1 MAQAGQTSNRMTDQP
16 GWIRLAEGRDGTLLE
31 AGGAWTVE
39 HVAALDRQVESLP
52 REAAPRALDL
62 AQVDAID
69 TAGAWLL
76 ARAAGQRDRQA
87 DQPGIPWQN
96 LAAEFQ
102 PLAERVLSAGTKVV
116 PDRPAGRTIVDWVAD
131 VGEGTEQALSETL
144 DLIAFFGEFVLATG
158 RVILNPRRFRWK
170 SLLVHIEQT
179 GINALPIV
187 GLISFLVG
195 VVLAYQGADQL
206 RRFGAQIFTVNMVGI
221 SVLREMGILLTAIV
235 VAGRSGSAFT
245 AQIGTMQV
253 SEEVDALRTM
263 GLDPMEVLAIP
274 RVAALVI
281 ALPLLTFFADL
292 MGLLGGGVM
301 CVLLVDI
308 SFGQYLGLLNSSVTP
323 THFWVGMVKAPVF
336 AILIALV
343 GCFEGL
349 RVSGSAES
357 VGTMTTRSVVEGIFL
372 VIIFDALFSVLFSI
386 LSI

>member
-1 MAQAGQTSNRMTDQP
+1 MADEP
-16 GWIRLAEGRDGTLLE
+16 GWIELAQGGDGAALR
-31 AGGAWTVE
+31 AGGAWIVE
-39 HVAALDRQVESLP
+39 HAAALDRLIAQLP
-52 REAAPRALDL
+52 SGQPARSLDL
-62 AQVDAID
+62 TDVTLLDS
-69 TAGAWLL
+69 AGAWLL
-76 ARAAGQRDRQA
+76 ARVSSQGET
-87 DQPGIPWQN
+87 GSIPWQN
-96 LAAEFQ
+96 LAPEFQ
-102 PLAERVLSAGTKVV
+102 PLAERVLAAGPKVT
-116 PDRPAGRTIVDWVAD
+116 PDLPQRRTLVDWVAE
-131 VGEGTEQALSETL
+131 VGAGVEEILHEAV
-144 DLIAFFGEFVLATG
+144 DLIAFFGEFVLAAL
-158 RVILNPRRFRWK
+158 RVIRHPSRIRWTP
-170 SLLVHIEQT
+170 LLVHIEQT

-206 RRFGAQIFTVNMVGI
+206 RQFGAEIFTVNMVGV

-253 SEEVDALRTM
+253 SEEVDAMRTM

-281 ALPLLTFFADL
+281 TLPLLTFFADL
-292 MGLLGGGVM
+292 MGLLGGGIM

-308 SFGQYLGLLNSSVTP
+308 SFAQYFGLLNDAVTA
-323 THFWVGMVKAPVF
+323 TYFWVGMVKAPVF

-357 VGTMTTRSVVEGIFL
+357 VGQMTTRSVVEGIFL
-372 VIIFDALFSVLFSI
+372 VIVSDALFSILFSI

>member
-1 MAQAGQTSNRMTDQP
+1 MTDQP
-16 GWIRLAEGRDGTLLE
+16 GWIKLAQGRDGAVLQ

-39 HVAALDRQVESLP
+39 HAANLDRQVDQLPKESP
-52 REAAPRALDL
+52 ARALDL
-62 AQVDAID
+62 AEIEAID

-76 ARAAGQRDRQA
+76 ARATGQGEG
-87 DQPGIPWQN
+87 QPIPWQN
-96 LAAEFQ
+96 LPAEFQ
-102 PLAERVLSAGTKVV
+102 PLAERVLTAGPKVV
-116 PDRPAGRTIVDWVAD
+116 PDKPRPRTATDWVAD
-131 VGEGTEQALSETL
+131 VGAGVEEAGTETL
-144 DLIAFFGEFVLATG
+144 NLVAFFGEFVLASG
-158 RVILNPRRFRWK
+158 RVIANPRRFRWI

-206 RRFGAQIFTVNMVGI
+206 RQFNAQFLTVNMVGI

-263 GLDPMEVLAIP
+263 GLDPMEVLVIP
-274 RVAALVI
+274 RVAALI
-281 ALPLLTFFADL
+281 ITLPILTFFADL
-292 MGLLGGGVM
+292 MGLLGGGLMYAV
-301 CVLLVDI
+301 LVDQT
-308 SFGQYLGLLNSSVTP
+308 FGQYVSRLNDVVTP
-323 THFWVGMVKAPVF
+323 TMFWVGMVKAPVF
-336 AILIALV
+336 AILISLV

-349 RVSGSAES
+349 RVTGSAES
-357 VGTMTTRSVVEGIFL
+357 VGKLTTRSVVEGIFL
-372 VIIFDALFSVLFSI
+372 VIIFDALFSILFSI

>member
-1 MAQAGQTSNRMTDQP
+1 MTDQP
-16 GWIRLAEGRDGTLLE
+16 GWIKLAQEPDGAVLQ

-39 HVAALDRQVESLP
+39 YAADLDRQVGSLP
-52 REAAPRALDL
+52 REGTARALDL
-62 AQVDAID
+62 TRIEAID

-76 ARAAGQRDRQA
+76 ARASSQGEGAE
-87 DQPGIPWQN
+87 IPWQN
-96 LAAEFQ
+96 LPPEFQ
-102 PLAERVLSAGTKVV
+102 PLAERVLSAGPKVI
-116 PDRPAGRTIVDWVAD
+116 PDRPRPRTITDWVAD
-131 VGEGTEQALSETL
+131 VGEGVAEALTDTL
-144 DLIAFFGEFVLATG
+144 NLIAFFGEFVLATG
-158 RVILNPRRFRWK
+158 RVIANPRRFRWVP
-170 SLLVHIEQT
+170 LLVHIEQT

-206 RRFGAQIFTVNMVGI
+206 RQFNAQFLTVNMVGI

-253 SEEVDALRTM
+253 SEEVDALRTL
-263 GLDPMEVLAIP
+263 GLDPMEVLVIP
-274 RVAALVI
+274 RVTALI
-281 ALPLLTFFADL
+281 ITLPILTFFADL
-292 MGLLGGGVM
+292 MGLLGGGAMYV
-301 CVLLVDI
+301 VLVDQT
-308 SFGQYLGLLNSSVTP
+308 FGQYIARLNDVVGAKE
-323 THFWVGMVKAPVF
+323 FWVGMVKAPVF

-349 RVSGSAES
+349 RVTGSAES
-357 VGTMTTRSVVEGIFL
+357 VGKMTTRSVVEGIFL

>member
-1 MAQAGQTSNRMTDQP
+1 MTNP
-16 GWIRLAEGRDGTLLE
+16 AGWIELAPGPDGAQLR
-31 AGGAWTVE
+31 AGGAWVVDHAAKLHELT
-39 HVAALDRQVESLP
+39 AALGPPS
-52 REAAPRALDL
+52 AAGKRPGSLDL
-62 AQVDAID
+62 SEVTLLDS
-69 TAGAWLL
+69 AGAWLL
-76 ARAAGQRDRQA
+76 ARVTGQGA
-87 DQPGIPWQN
+87 EGAIPWVN
-96 LAAEFQ
+96 LAPEFQ
-102 PLAERVLSAGTKVV
+102 PLAERVLAAGPKVT
-116 PDRPAGRTIVDWVAD
+116 PEQAKPRSFVDWVAD
-131 VGEGTEQALSETL
+131 IGAGAEEVLNEGL
-144 DLIAFFGEFVLATG
+144 DLVAFFGEFVLAVG
-158 RVILNPRRFRWK
+158 RVMLRPRRFRWK
-170 SLLVHIEQT
+170 PLLVHIEQT

-206 RRFGAQIFTVNMVGI
+206 RRFGAQIFTVNMVGV

-281 ALPLLTFFADL
+281 SLPLLTFFADL
-292 MGLLGGGVM
+292 MGLLGGGMM

-308 SFGQYLGLLNSSVTP
+308 SFSQYLGLLNSAITT

-357 VGTMTTRSVVEGIFL
+357 VGKMTTRAVVEGIFL

>member
-1 MAQAGQTSNRMTDQP
+1 MTGQAG
-16 GWIRLAEGRDGTLLE
+16 WIELSVGSDDAAFR
-31 AGGAWTVE
+31 AGGAWIVE
-39 HVAALDRQVESLP
+39 HAATLNRLVAELP
-52 REAAPRALDL
+52 ANASAGSLDL
-62 AQVDAID
+62 SEITLLDS
-69 TAGAWLL
+69 AGAWLL
-76 ARAAGQRDRQA
+76 ARASGQGGDGA
-87 DQPGIPWQN
+87 LPWRN
-96 LAAEFQ
+96 LAPEFQ
-102 PLAERVLSAGTKVV
+102 PLAERVLAVGPKVT
-116 PDRPAGRTIVDWVAD
+116 PDHPRPRTFLDWVAD
-131 VGEGTEQALSETL
+131 VGEGAEEVFQQTL
-144 DLIAFFGEFVLATG
+144 DLVAFFGEFVLAVI
-158 RVILNPRRFRWK
+158 RVAARPSRFRWK
-170 SLLVHIEQT
+170 PLLVHIEQT

-206 RRFGAQIFTVNMVGI
+206 RQFGAQIFTVNMVGI

-281 ALPLLTFFADL
+281 SLPLLTFFADL

-308 SFGQYLGLLNSSVTP
+308 TFSQYVGLLNSAVTA

-372 VIIFDALFSVLFSI
+372 VIIFDALFSILFSI

>member
-1 MAQAGQTSNRMTDQP
+1 MTDQP
-16 GWIRLAEGRDGTLLE
+16 GWIRLAQGRDGAVLR

-39 HVAALDRQVESLP
+39 HAADLDRQVGALP
-52 REAAPRALDL
+52 AEAAPGALEL
-62 AQVDAID
+62 GEIAAID
-69 TAGAWLL
+69 SAGAWLL
-76 ARAAGQRDRQA
+76 ARATSQGEARQ
-87 DQPGIPWQN
+87 IPWRN
-96 LAAEFQ
+96 LPSEFQ
-102 PLAERVLSAGTKVV
+102 PLAQRVLSAGPRVV
-116 PDRPAGRTIVDWVAD
+116 PERPRPRTVSDWVAD
-131 VGEGTEQALSETL
+131 VGAGVEEVLTEAL

-158 RVILNPRRFRWK
+158 RVIASPRRFRVVP
-170 SLLVHIEQT
+170 LLVHIEQT

-195 VVLAYQGADQL
+195 VVLAYQGAEQL
-206 RRFGAQIFTVNMVGI
+206 RQFNAQFLTVNMVGI

-263 GLDPMEVLAIP
+263 GLDPMEVLVLP
-274 RVAALVI
+274 RVAALI
-281 ALPLLTFFADL
+281 ITLPLLTFFADL
-292 MGLLGGGVM
+292 MGIMGGGVM
-301 CVLLVDI
+301 CVLLV
-308 SFGQYLGLLNSSVTP
+308 GMTLGEYVDRLNDVVTA

-349 RVSGSAES
+349 RVTGSAES

-372 VIIFDALFSVLFSI
+372 VIVFDALFSILFSI

>member
-1 MAQAGQTSNRMTDQP
+1 MTDQP
-16 GWIRLAEGRDGTLLE
+16 GWIRLAQGPDGALLQ

-39 HVAALDRQVESLP
+39 HAAELDRQVGALP
-52 REAAPRALDL
+52 GEEAPGALEL
-62 AQVDAID
+62 AEIAAID
-69 TAGAWLL
+69 SAGVWLL
-76 ARAAGQRDRQA
+76 ARATNQGEARQ
-87 DQPGIPWQN
+87 IPWRN
-96 LAAEFQ
+96 LPAEFQ
-102 PLAERVLSAGTKVV
+102 PLAQRVLSAGPRVI
-116 PDRPAGRTIVDWVAD
+116 PEQPRPRTISDWVAE
-131 VGEGTEQALSETL
+131 VGAGAEETLTEAL

-158 RVILNPRRFRWK
+158 RVIANPRRFRVVP
-170 SLLVHIEQT
+170 LLVHIEQT

-195 VVLAYQGADQL
+195 VVLAYQGAEQL
-206 RRFGAQIFTVNMVGI
+206 RQFNAQFLTVNMVGI

-263 GLDPMEVLAIP
+263 GLDPMEVLALP

-281 ALPLLTFFADL
+281 TLPLLTFFADL

-301 CVLLVDI
+301 CVLFVGMT
-308 SFGQYLGLLNSSVTP
+308 FGEYVNRLNDVVTA

-349 RVSGSAES
+349 RVTGSAES

>member
-1 MAQAGQTSNRMTDQP
+1 MTDQP
-16 GWIRLAEGRDGTLLE
+16 GWIKLAQGRDGAMLQ

-39 HVAALDRQVESLP
+39 YVADLDRQVEALP
-52 REAAPRALDL
+52 KETVPRALEL
-62 AQVDAID
+62 GEIEAID

-76 ARAAGQRDRQA
+76 ARATGQGEQ
-87 DQPGIPWQN
+87 QEVPWQN
-96 LAAEFQ
+96 LAPEFQ
-102 PLAERVLSAGTKVV
+102 PLADRVLSAGPKVI
-116 PDRPAGRTIVDWVAD
+116 PERPMPRTPLDWVAD
-131 VGEGTEQALSETL
+131 IGAGVEEILTEAL

-158 RVILNPRRFRWK
+158 RVVANPRRFRWV

-187 GLISFLVG
+187 GLISFLIG

-206 RRFGAQIFTVNMVGI
+206 RQFNAQFLTVNMVGI

-263 GLDPMEVLAIP
+263 GLDPMEVLALP
-274 RVAALVI
+274 RVAALI
-281 ALPLLTFFADL
+281 ITLPILTFFADL

-301 CVLLVDI
+301 CVLLIDMT
-308 SFGQYLGLLNSSVTP
+308 FAQYVARLNDVVSA

-349 RVSGSAES
+349 RVTGSAES

-372 VIIFDALFSVLFSI
+372 VIIFDALFSILFSI

>member
-1 MAQAGQTSNRMTDQP
+1 MTDQP
-16 GWIRLAEGRDGTLLE
+16 GWIRLAQGRDGAVLQ

-39 HVAALDRQVESLP
+39 YVAALDQQVAALP
-52 REAAPRALDL
+52 REAAPRALEL
-62 AQVDAID
+62 GEIEAID

-76 ARAAGQRDRQA
+76 ARATGQGEKQE
-87 DQPGIPWQN
+87 IPWQN
-96 LAAEFQ
+96 LAPEFQ
-102 PLAERVLSAGTKVV
+102 PLAERVLTAGPKVV
-116 PDRPAGRTIVDWVAD
+116 PGRPRPRTIVDWVAD
-131 VGEGTEQALSETL
+131 VGAGTEEVFNVTL
-144 DLIAFFGEFVLATG
+144 DLVAFFGEFVLATG
-158 RVILNPRRFRWK
+158 RVILSPRRFRWK

-179 GINALPIV
+179 GLNALPIV

-206 RRFGAQIFTVNMVGI
+206 RQFNAQFLTVNMVAI

-253 SEEVDALRTM
+253 SEEVDALKTM

-274 RVAALVI
+274 RVAALI
-281 ALPLLTFFADL
+281 ISLPLLTFFADL

-301 CVLLVDI
+301 CVMLIDMT
-308 SFGQYLGLLNSSVTP
+308 FGQYVGRLNDVASA

-357 VGTMTTRSVVEGIFL
+357 VGMMTTRSVVEGIFL

>member
-1 MAQAGQTSNRMTDQP
+1 MADQP
-16 GWIRLAEGRDGTLLE
+16 GWIKLAQGPDGAELR
-31 AGGAWTVE
+31 AGGAWIVE
-39 HVAALDRQVESLP
+39 HAAALDRLIVETAKAVP
-52 REAAPRALDL
+52 PKALDL
-62 AQVDAID
+62 SEVTLLDS
-69 TAGAWLL
+69 AGAWLL
-76 ARAAGQRDRQA
+76 ARATSQGEAGA
-87 DQPGIPWQN
+87 VPWLN
-96 LAAEFQ
+96 LASEFQ
-102 PLAERVLSAGTKVV
+102 PLAERVLAAGPKVT
-116 PDRPAGRTIVDWVAD
+116 PERPRPRTFTDWVAD
-131 VGEGTEQALSETL
+131 VGEGAEEVFNETL
-144 DLIAFFGEFVLATG
+144 DLVAFFGEFVLALG
-158 RVILNPRRFRWK
+158 RVILRPRRFRWK
-170 SLLVHIEQT
+170 PLLVHIEQT

-206 RRFGAQIFTVNMVGI
+206 RRFGAEIFTVNMVGV

-281 ALPLLTFFADL
+281 SLPLLTFFADL

-308 SFGQYLGLLNSSVTP
+308 TFGQYLGLLNNAVTA

-357 VGTMTTRSVVEGIFL
+357 VGKMTTRSVVEGIFL
-372 VIIFDALFSVLFSI
+372 VIIFDALFSILFSI

>member
-1 MAQAGQTSNRMTDQP
+1 MADEA
-16 GWIRLAEGRDGTLLE
+16 GWIELGQAQDGAAALR
-31 AGGAWTVE
+31 AGGAWIVE
-39 HVAALDRQVESLP
+39 HAAALDRLIAQLP
-52 REAAPRALDL
+52 AGQAQSLDL
-62 AQVDAID
+62 SDVTLLDS
-69 TAGAWLL
+69 AGAWLL
-76 ARAAGQRDRQA
+76 ARASVQGET
-87 DQPGIPWQN
+87 GSIPWQN
-96 LAAEFQ
+96 LAPEFQ
-102 PLAERVLSAGTKVV
+102 PLAERVLAAGPKVI
-116 PDRPAGRTIVDWVAD
+116 PDQPRRRTFADWVAE
-131 VGEGTEQALSETL
+131 VGAGAEEVFKESV
-144 DLIAFFGEFVLATG
+144 DLVAFFGEFVLAAL
-158 RVILNPRRFRWK
+158 RVVRHPSRFRWTP
-170 SLLVHIEQT
+170 LLVHIEQT

-206 RRFGAQIFTVNMVGI
+206 RQFGAQIFTVNMVGV

-274 RVAALVI
+274 RVMALVI
-281 ALPLLTFFADL
+281 SLPLLTFFADL

-308 SFGQYLGLLNSSVTP
+308 TFAQYVGLLNNAVSA

-357 VGTMTTRSVVEGIFL
+357 VGKMTTRSVVEGIFL
-372 VIIFDALFSVLFSI
+372 VIISDALFSILFSI

>member
-1 MAQAGQTSNRMTDQP
+1 MTDQP
-16 GWIRLAEGRDGTLLE
+16 GWIKLAQGRDGAVLR

-39 HVAALDRQVESLP
+39 YVADLDRQVEALP
-52 REAAPRALDL
+52 KETVARALEL
-62 AQVDAID
+62 GEIEAID

-76 ARAAGQRDRQA
+76 ARATGQGERQEV
-87 DQPGIPWQN
+87 PWQN
-96 LAAEFQ
+96 LPPEFQ
-102 PLAERVLSAGTKVV
+102 PLADRVLSAGSKVI
-116 PDRPAGRTIVDWVAD
+116 PDRPAPRTPLDWVAD
-131 VGEGTEQALSETL
+131 IGAGVEEIFTEAL
-144 DLIAFFGEFVLATG
+144 DLIAFFGELVLATG
-158 RVILNPRRFRWK
+158 RVLANPRRFRWVP
-170 SLLVHIEQT
+170 LLVHIEQT

-187 GLISFLVG
+187 GLISFLIG

-206 RRFGAQIFTVNMVGI
+206 RQFNAQFLTVNMVGI

-263 GLDPMEVLAIP
+263 GLDPMEVLALP
-274 RVAALVI
+274 RVAALI
-281 ALPLLTFFADL
+281 ITLPILTFFADL

-301 CVLLVDI
+301 CVLLIDMT
-308 SFGQYLGLLNSSVTP
+308 FAQYVGRLNDVVSA

-349 RVSGSAES
+349 RVTGSAES

-372 VIIFDALFSVLFSI
+372 VIIFDALFSILFSI

>member
-1 MAQAGQTSNRMTDQP
+1 MTNQP
-16 GWIRLAEGRDGTLLE
+16 GWIKLAQERDGAVLQ

-39 HVAALDRQVESLP
+39 YAADLDRQVESLP
-52 REAAPRALDL
+52 KESAAQVLDL
-62 AQVDAID
+62 TEIDAID

-76 ARAAGQRDRQA
+76 ARASGQGEGQE
-87 DQPGIPWQN
+87 IPWRN
-96 LAAEFQ
+96 LAPEFQ
-102 PLAERVLSAGTKVV
+102 PLAERVLTAGPKVT
-116 PDRPAGRTIVDWVAD
+116 PERPRARTITDWVAD
-131 VGEGTEQALSETL
+131 VGAGVEEVLAESLNL
-144 DLIAFFGEFVLATG
+144 VAFFGEFVLATG
-158 RVILNPRRFRWK
+158 RVIANPRRFRWV

-206 RRFGAQIFTVNMVGI
+206 RQFNAQFLTVNMVGI

-263 GLDPMEVLAIP
+263 GLDPMEVLVLP
-274 RVAALVI
+274 RVTALI
-281 ALPLLTFFADL
+281 ITLPILTFFADL
-292 MGLLGGGVM
+292 MGLFGGGIMYSV
-301 CVLLVDI
+301 LVDQT
-308 SFGQYLGLLNSSVTP
+308 FGQYVTRLNDVITP
-323 THFWVGMVKAPVF
+323 TMFWVGMVKAPVF

-349 RVSGSAES
+349 RVTGSAES
-357 VGTMTTRSVVEGIFL
+357 VGKMTTRAVVEGIFL